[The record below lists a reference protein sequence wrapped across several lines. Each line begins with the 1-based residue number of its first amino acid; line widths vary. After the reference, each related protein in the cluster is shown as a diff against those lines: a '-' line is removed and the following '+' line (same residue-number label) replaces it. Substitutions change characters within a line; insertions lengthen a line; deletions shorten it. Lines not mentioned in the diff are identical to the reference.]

1 MHSTSR
7 TLRVV
12 SMNTVLL
19 LTLAR
24 VVLRMCICIVASTLY
39 DSMYFTSEYA
49 YDEITYGELS
59 ILSTN
64 CTTHK
69 YFNFIPFTYD
79 VTTLDATSTH
89 G

>member
-1 MHSTSR
+1 MDIYIREYIYSMHSTSR

-49 YDEITYGELS
+49 YDEITYG
-59 ILSTN
+59 
-64 CTTHK
+64 
-69 YFNFIPFTYD
+69 
-79 VTTLDATSTH
+79 
-89 G
+89 